1 MRRKVHVSPVAPLPR
16 ALQSQ
21 GRTSV
26 LPTVAALLAAFS
38 TLALPTRAMAVVPV
52 AADDAGVQ
60 VGDAQASDADAAS
73 DAPSDAVAPIEV
85 EPRLGGVQVPTRV
98 HGSGCGCGSEG
109 SDSTST
115 AGLALGGA
123 AFATALV
130 RRRRRG

>member
-1 MRRKVHVSPVAPLPR
+1 MRRKSHALPAAPLPR

-21 GRTSV
+21 GRTSA

-60 VGDAQASDADAAS
+60 VGDAEAADADAAS
-73 DAPSDAVAPIEV
+73 DAPGDAVVPIEV

-109 SDSTST
+109 SDNKST